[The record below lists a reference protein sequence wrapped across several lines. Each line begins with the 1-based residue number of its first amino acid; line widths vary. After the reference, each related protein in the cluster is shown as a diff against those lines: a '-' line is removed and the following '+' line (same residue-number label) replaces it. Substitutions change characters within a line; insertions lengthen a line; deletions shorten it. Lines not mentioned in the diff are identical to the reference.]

1 MLVLLGLGVPIMTHT
16 PRTGTSNEIEPCPSS
31 PNCVS
36 SLASDEIH
44 QIEPLRFTGPANE
57 AWESLEAVLRDF
69 PRTTIVEKS
78 DTYIHVEARSRIFR
92 FVDDVDF
99 VLDVRES
106 VIHVR
111 SASRVGYGDLGVN
124 RRRVEQIRSAL
135 LGT

>member
-1 MLVLLGLGVPIMTHT
+1 M
-16 PRTGTSNEIEPCPSS
+16 
-31 PNCVS
+31 
-36 SLASDEIH
+36 
-44 QIEPLRFTGPANE
+44 
-57 AWESLEAVLRDF
+57 RDF

-111 SASRVGYGDLGVN
+111 SASRVGHGDLGVN

-135 LGT
+135 LGDV